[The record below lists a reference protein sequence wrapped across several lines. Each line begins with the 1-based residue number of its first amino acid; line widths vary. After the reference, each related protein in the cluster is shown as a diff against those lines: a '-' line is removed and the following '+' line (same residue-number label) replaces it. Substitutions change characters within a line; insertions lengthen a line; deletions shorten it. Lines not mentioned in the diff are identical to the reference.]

1 MKRNW
6 VMMGALGAALVC
18 AACSDDET
26 QANPTTATTTTST
39 SASGGTGGSAT
50 GGAGGAAS
58 GGGGAAGGMSGTG
71 GGITTSPC
79 NGNTCDLTMVGT
91 NFDAFN
97 GMAFFYGLQQQ
108 GQMGL
113 VYETSFDIS
122 GGGFSSAGT
131 GVLQKGV
138 SYNLGYFVDINGNMA
153 CDLTPTDAVWR
164 VQVANVQSNLTVT
177 VGGNDTNTSN
187 LGCSGFP

>member
-1 MKRNW
+1 MKQDW
-6 VMMGALGAALVC
+6 VMLGVLGTALVC
-18 AACSDDET
+18 AACSDDDET
-26 QANPTTATTTTST
+26 QANPTTTATTTTS
-39 SASGGTGGSAT
+39 ASGGAGGSAT

-58 GGGGAAGGMSGTG
+58 GGGGATGGMSGSG

-79 NGNTCDLTMVGT
+79 NGNTCDLTVVGI

-97 GMAFFYGLQQQ
+97 GKAFFYGLQQQ
-108 GQMGL
+108 GQSGL
-113 VYETSFDIS
+113 TYETSFDIS
-122 GGGFSSAGT
+122 GGGFSSTGT

-153 CDLTPTDAVWR
+153 CDLTPADAVWR
-164 VQVANVQSNLTVT
+164 IQLPNVQTNLTVT
-177 VGGNDTNTSN
+177 VGGDDANTSN